1 MAEKIMPRLKGN
13 TKEIILE
20 KSLKLF
26 AVHGYEAV
34 SIRQIADEVGIGNS
48 ALYRHYE
55 SKQAIFDAL
64 VNELKQRYLK
74 QCSSVNSNI
83 RGVEAVKEHCLKMFE
98 YQTQNEWI
106 VNFRQLLLIEKFK
119 NPKMAE
125 LYKEFFVDIPLN
137 TQKEIFIELQNQGL
151 MTGGDPYVFAMEL
164 YAPFYLFH
172 FVEHDYSELIEKYR
186 THAEYFFDA
195 HFIRKN
201 KSNNLKEIKQVPRI
215 CQ

>member
-1 MAEKIMPRLKGN
+1 MAEKIMPKLKGN

-34 SIRQIADEVGIGNS
+34 SIRQIADEAGIGNS

-55 SKQAIFDAL
+55 SKQAIFHAL

-83 RGVEAVKEHCLKMFE
+83 QVVETVKENCLKMFE

-151 MTGGDPYVFAMEL
+151 MTGGDPDVFAMEL

-172 FVEHDYSELIEKYR
+172 FVEHDYSELVEKYR

-195 HFIRKN
+195 HFIKEN

>member
-1 MAEKIMPRLKGN
+1 MAEKIMPKLKGN

-34 SIRQIADEVGIGNS
+34 SIRQIADEAGIGNS
-48 ALYRHYE
+48 ALYKHYE

-83 RGVEAVKEHCLKMFE
+83 QSVEAVKENCLKMFE

-125 LYKEFFVDIPLN
+125 LYKEFFVD
-137 TQKEIFIELQNQGL
+137 
-151 MTGGDPYVFAMEL
+151 
-164 YAPFYLFH
+164 
-172 FVEHDYSELIEKYR
+172 
-186 THAEYFFDA
+186 A

>member
-1 MAEKIMPRLKGN
+1 MPRLKGN

-34 SIRQIADEVGIGNS
+34 SIRQIADEAGIGNS
-48 ALYRHYE
+48 ALYKHYE

-83 RGVEAVKEHCLKMFE
+83 QGVEAVKENCLKMFE

-106 VNFRQLLLIEKFK
+106 VKICFHLLHIGAHICGNISTVKLH
-119 NPKMAE
+119 
-125 LYKEFFVDIPLN
+125 
-137 TQKEIFIELQNQGL
+137 T
-151 MTGGDPYVFAMEL
+151 
-164 YAPFYLFH
+164 FY
-172 FVEHDYSELIEKYR
+172 
-186 THAEYFFDA
+186 
-195 HFIRKN
+195 
-201 KSNNLKEIKQVPRI
+201 
-215 CQ
+215 

>member
-1 MAEKIMPRLKGN
+1 MPRLKGN

-48 ALYRHYE
+48 ALYKHYE

-64 VNELKQRYLK
+64 VNELKHRYQE
-74 QCSSVNSNI
+74 QCDSVNSKI
-83 RGVEAVKEHCLKMFE
+83 RGVEAVKENCLKMFE

-119 NPKMAE
+119 NSKMAQ

-151 MTGGDPYVFAMEL
+151 MISGDPYVFAMEL

-172 FVEHDYSELIEKYR
+172 FVEHDYSELVEKYR

-195 HFIRKN
+195 HFIKEKVSDHEKN
-201 KSNNLKEIKQVPRI
+201 KQVTPV

>member
-48 ALYRHYE
+48 ALYKHYE

-83 RGVEAVKEHCLKMFE
+83 QVVETVKENCLKMFE

-151 MTGGDPYVFAMEL
+151 MTGGDPYFFAMEL
-164 YAPFYLFH
+164 YAPFYRFH

-186 THAEYFFDA
+186 TRAEYFFDA
-195 HFIRKN
+195 HFIREN

>member
-34 SIRQIADEVGIGNS
+34 SIRQIADEAGIGNS

-55 SKQAIFDAL
+55 SKQAIFHAL

-83 RGVEAVKEHCLKMFE
+83 QGVETVKENCLKMFE

-151 MTGGDPYVFAMEL
+151 MTGGDPDVFAMEL
-164 YAPFYLFH
+164 YAPFYRFH
-172 FVEHDYSELIEKYR
+172 FVEHDYSELVEKYR

>member
-1 MAEKIMPRLKGN
+1 MPRLKGN

-83 RGVEAVKEHCLKMFE
+83 QGVEAVKENCLKMFE

-137 TQKEIFIELQNQGL
+137 TQKEIFIELQP
-151 MTGGDPYVFAMEL
+151 GDT
-164 YAPFYLFH
+164 FYNW
-172 FVEHDYSELIEKYR
+172 K
-186 THAEYFFDA
+186 AFFFC
-195 HFIRKN
+195 HSR
-201 KSNNLKEIKQVPRI
+201 VYG
-215 CQ
+215 